1 LLFRLVSGVM
11 QAGVTTG
18 DRRCPDRIFQGRL
31 VMADTGQKFIRR
43 NRMPR
48 VHIAYDDPYNAD
60 KKIEIPFVMGVMADL
75 SGNDPGVEK
84 EEVAER
90 QFLEFDMD
98 NFDERMSKIEPG
110 LAFSVDNKIGGE
122 GEKLSVNLRFK
133 KMDDFNPAAIARQV
147 EPVAKLLE
155 AREALANLTRYMDGK
170 VAAEDKLKQLLN
182 DPDLMKALKEKRDA
196 AEAAAG
202 DSGNA

>member
-1 LLFRLVSGVM
+1 
-11 QAGVTTG
+11 
-18 DRRCPDRIFQGRL
+18 
-31 VMADTGQKFIRR
+31 MADTGQKFIRR

-60 KKIEIPFVMGVMADL
+60 KKIEIPFVMGVMSDL
-75 SGNDPGVEK
+75 SGNDPGVER

-90 QFLEFDMD
+90 EFLEFDMD

-110 LAFSVDNKIGGE
+110 LAFSVENRIGGE
-122 GEKLSVNLRFK
+122 GAGEKLSVNLRFK
-133 KMDDFNPAAIARQV
+133 KMDDFNPAAVARQV

-155 AREALANLTRYMDGK
+155 AREALANLSRYMDGK

-182 DPDLMKALKEKRDA
+182 DPELMKALKEKRDA

>member
-1 LLFRLVSGVM
+1 
-11 QAGVTTG
+11 
-18 DRRCPDRIFQGRL
+18 
-31 VMADTGQKFIRR
+31 MADTGQKFIRR

-84 EEVAER
+84 DDVADRE
-90 QFLEFDMD
+90 FLEFDMD

-110 LAFSVDNKIGGE
+110 LAFSVENKLGGE
-122 GEKLSVNLRFK
+122 DTGEKMSVNLRFK
-133 KMDDFNPAAIARQV
+133 KMEDFNPTAVARQV

-170 VAAEDKLKQLLN
+170 VDAEDKVRQLLA
-182 DPDLMKALKEKRDA
+182 DPDLMKALKEKHDA
-196 AEAAAG
+196 AAASG
-202 DSGNA
+202 DADDK

>member
-1 LLFRLVSGVM
+1 
-11 QAGVTTG
+11 
-18 DRRCPDRIFQGRL
+18 
-31 VMADTGQKFIRR
+31 MADSGQKFIRR

-75 SGNDPGVEK
+75 SGNDAGVEK
-84 EEVAER
+84 DDVADRE
-90 QFLEFDMD
+90 FLEFDMD

-110 LAFSVDNKIGGE
+110 LAFSVENKIGGE
-122 GEKLSVNLRFK
+122 DTGEKLSVNLRFK
-133 KMDDFNPAAIARQV
+133 KMDDFNPTAIARQV

-170 VAAEDKLKQLLN
+170 VDAEDKVRQLLS
-182 DPDLMKALKEKRDA
+182 DPDLMKALKDKHD
-196 AEAAAG
+196 AAAG
-202 DSGNA
+202 EASDGDE

>member
-1 LLFRLVSGVM
+1 M
-11 QAGVTTG
+11 
-18 DRRCPDRIFQGRL
+18 

-60 KKIEIPFVMGVMADL
+60 KKIEIPFVMGVMSDL

-84 EEVAER
+84 EEVADRE
-90 QFLEFDMD
+90 FLEFDMD

-110 LAFSVDNKIGGE
+110 ISFGVENKIGGE
-122 GEKLSVNLRFK
+122 GSGEKLSVNLRFK

-155 AREALANLTRYMDGK
+155 AREALANLSRYMDGK

-182 DPDLMKALKEKRDA
+182 DPELMKALKEKRDA

-202 DSGNA
+202 DGGNA

>member
-1 LLFRLVSGVM
+1 
-11 QAGVTTG
+11 
-18 DRRCPDRIFQGRL
+18 
-31 VMADTGQKFIRR
+31 MADTGQKFIRR

-48 VHIAYDDPYNAD
+48 VHISYDDPYNAD

-84 EEVAER
+84 EDVAER

-98 NFDERMSKIEPG
+98 NFDERMSRIEPG
-110 LAFSVDNKIGGE
+110 VAFSVDNKIGE
-122 GEKLSVNLRFK
+122 GSGDKLSVNLRFK
-133 KMDDFNPAAIARQV
+133 KMDDFNPTAIARQV

-170 VAAEDKLKQLLN
+170 MAAEDKLKQLLN
-182 DPDLMKALKEKRDA
+182 DPELMKALKEKR
-196 AEAAAG
+196 EAAQTAQASG
-202 DSGNA
+202 DGGTA

>member
-1 LLFRLVSGVM
+1 
-11 QAGVTTG
+11 
-18 DRRCPDRIFQGRL
+18 
-31 VMADTGQKFIRR
+31 MADTGQKFIRR

-48 VHIAYDDPYNAD
+48 VHIAYDDPYDAQ
-60 KKIEIPFVMGVMADL
+60 KKVEIPFVMGAMADL

-90 QFLEFDMD
+90 EFLEFDMD

-110 LAFSVDNKIGGE
+110 LAFSVENKLGGE
-122 GEKLSVNLRFK
+122 GGEKMSVNLRFK
-133 KMDDFNPAAIARQV
+133 KMDDFNPTAIARQV

-170 VAAEDKLKQLLN
+170 VDAEDKLKQLLN
-182 DPDLMKALKEKRDA
+182 DPELMAALKEKRDA
-196 AEAAAG
+196 AAG
-202 DSGNA
+202 DGGDA

>member
-1 LLFRLVSGVM
+1 
-11 QAGVTTG
+11 
-18 DRRCPDRIFQGRL
+18 
-31 VMADTGQKFIRR
+31 MADTGQKFIRR

-133 KMDDFNPAAIARQV
+133 KMDDFNPTAIARQV

-182 DPDLMKALKEKRDA
+182 DPELMKALKEKRDA

-202 DSGNA
+202 DGASA

>member
-1 LLFRLVSGVM
+1 
-11 QAGVTTG
+11 
-18 DRRCPDRIFQGRL
+18 
-31 VMADTGQKFIRR
+31 MADSGQKFIRR

-84 EEVAER
+84 DDVADRE
-90 QFLEFDMD
+90 FLEFDMD

-110 LAFSVDNKIGGE
+110 LAFSVANKIGGE
-122 GEKLSVNLRFK
+122 DSGEKLSVNLRFK
-133 KMDDFNPAAIARQV
+133 KMEDFSPTAVARQV

-170 VAAEDKLKQLLN
+170 VAAEDKIKQLLN
-182 DPDLMKALKEKRDA
+182 DPDLMKALKEKHDA
-196 AEAAAG
+196 AAAAEG
-202 DSGNA
+202 DGADE

>member
-1 LLFRLVSGVM
+1 
-11 QAGVTTG
+11 
-18 DRRCPDRIFQGRL
+18 
-31 VMADTGQKFIRR
+31 MADTGQKFIRR

-84 EEVAER
+84 EDVADRE
-90 QFLEFDMD
+90 FLEFDMD

-122 GEKLSVNLRFK
+122 DTGEKMSVNLRFK
-133 KMDDFNPAAIARQV
+133 KMEDFNPTAIARQV

-170 VAAEDKLKQLLN
+170 VDAEDKVRQLLA
-182 DPDLMKALKEKRDA
+182 DPDLMKALKEKHDA
-196 AEAAAG
+196 AAASSDAG
-202 DSGNA
+202 DE